1 MDKVKA
7 FLMRLTQTRKQEGE
21 LFSIHFIRFS
31 GNSRSIYV
39 PRIVQN
45 IHVQITLLKMNNKQ
59 LGYVI

>member
-1 MDKVKA
+1 
-7 FLMRLTQTRKQEGE
+7 MRLTQTRKQEGE

-45 IHVQITLLKMNNKQ
+45 IHVQITLLEMNNEL